1 MLRNKNAAQ
10 SNLCRTK
17 QFLTTFFASQITPT
31 VQAGKVKAK
40 VICDAAE
47 VLHILCRPQKLLA
60 AGESIFTA
68 HNIFTVRL
76 YQAKVRKSTPTQ
88 PIFLVK
94 YNYF

>member
-1 MLRNKNAAQ
+1 MELKI
-10 SNLCRTK
+10 
-17 QFLTTFFASQITPT
+17 FASQITPT

-60 AGESIFTA
+60 ADESIFTA